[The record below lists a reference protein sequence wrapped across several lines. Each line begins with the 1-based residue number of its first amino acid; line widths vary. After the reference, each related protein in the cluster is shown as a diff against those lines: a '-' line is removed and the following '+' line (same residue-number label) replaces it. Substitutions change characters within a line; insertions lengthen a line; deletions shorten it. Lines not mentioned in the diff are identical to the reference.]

1 MISSTRSYSFYTPQ
15 PLSSASSM
23 VHSSCYKLS
32 MSILN
37 RAEEDLVVIPIEK
50 LGMLA
55 VISENKILFAQQS
68 SGSEQ
73 TVMPVKIGW
82 KFLVAEDRD
91 SNSQHLPMKTSFYS
105 ENLEELQQRLTG
117 EFYKA
122 LMLADE
128 KFRTTVIPAQDITLT
143 AQQ

>member
-1 MISSTRSYSFYTPQ
+1 
-15 PLSSASSM
+15 
-23 VHSSCYKLS
+23 

-37 RAEEDLVVIPIEK
+37 RAEKDLVVIPIEK

-55 VISENKILFAQQS
+55 VISENKILFAELS
-68 SGSEQ
+68 SESEQ
-73 TVMPVKIGW
+73 SAMPVKIGW
-82 KFLVAEDRD
+82 EFLVAEDRD
-91 SNSQHLPMKTSFYS
+91 TNSQHLPMKTSFYS